1 MEINAMGIQ
10 IQEELTK
17 AYGFLEAGKPGEARQ
32 ILSAALETE
41 LDNKDIIFA
50 LRCCNFWIDYTRQME
65 SLEDPFERGE
75 GLINEWKSFRAFICR
90 EKEPDP
96 NTLYAV
102 QRGIFSLA
110 LENYCKLTEDRDLVQ
125 KAEICRKIGL
135 CYKKFGEYETAKNCL
150 IKANTS
156 QPGTAPILAEMADCY
171 ALCGEDRKAKVL
183 FREAFFVDAQKID
196 FNFLDSELIC
206 CLIRKVT
213 DKGYTGAAL
222 QEWIPVYGV
231 LFGVFNVKRELRSQE
246 VGRLKQEIYAKE
258 NESKDP
264 SSDSAVLTPRLINM
278 YFWLIDYYIL
288 TNEDTARIN
297 QVLLKIKILDPAVYT
312 MYVK

>member
-1 MEINAMGIQ
+1 MGIQ
-10 IQEELTK
+10 TQEELTK
-17 AYGFLEAGKPGEARQ
+17 AYGFLEAGKPEQARQ
-32 ILSAALETE
+32 ILSAALENE

-75 GLINEWKSFRAFICR
+75 GIVNEWKSFKAFTGR
-90 EKEPDP
+90 EKNP
-96 NTLYAV
+96 NADILYAV
-102 QRGIFSLA
+102 RRGIFSLA
-110 LENYCKLTEDRDLVQ
+110 LENYNKLANERDPVQ
-125 KAEICRKIGL
+125 KAEISRKTGL
-135 CYKKFGEYETAKNCL
+135 CYKKFGEYETARNYL
-150 IKANTS
+150 IEANAA
-156 QPGTAPILAEMADCY
+156 QPGSAPILAEMADCY

-213 DKGYTGAAL
+213 EKGYTGAAL

-278 YFWLIDYYIL
+278 YFWLIDHYVL
-288 TNEDTARIN
+288 TNEDTAKIN
-297 QVLLKIKILDPAVYT
+297 QILLKIKILDPEVYT
-312 MYVK
+312 QFVK